1 MTDQEYFS
9 RAMQSKYM
17 SASQFKS
24 FRKCENY
31 AMAMVFGNFER
42 PKTTALMVGSYVDAY
57 FSGELSG
64 FETEHPEIFKRDG
77 SLKSEYIQ
85 ADTII
90 RRIERDAMMSKYL
103 SGDPQV
109 VMFGEIA
116 GVPYKIKMDSYHDGK
131 AIVDLKI
138 VRDFQKIWNGHGKSP
153 FIEFWG
159 YDIQGAIYQEIVR
172 QNTGKTLP
180 FFIAAA
186 TKESTPDIALL
197 SIGQDR
203 LDECLEIVKQWSP
216 RYNGLKIGEI
226 EDPDECGN
234 CDYCRMTKK
243 IEKIIDYR
251 DLEDM

>member
-1 MTDQEYFS
+1 MTDEEYFS
-9 RAMQSKYM
+9 PEMALKYM
-17 SASQFKS
+17 SASQFKA
-24 FRKCENY
+24 FRKCENF
-31 AMAMVFGNFER
+31 ALAEIVGNFTR

-64 FETEHPEIFKRDG
+64 FEIEHPEIFKRDR

-90 RRIERDAMMSKYL
+90 RRIEQDAMMLKYL

-116 GVPYKIKMDSYHDGK
+116 GVPYKIKMDSYHEGK

-138 VRDFQKIWNGHGKSP
+138 VRDFQKIWDGNAKVP
-153 FIEFWG
+153 FIEYWG

-172 QNTGKTLP
+172 QNTGKALP
-180 FFIAAA
+180 FFIAGA
-186 TKESTPDIALL
+186 TKEPTTNIALL

-203 LDECLEIVKQWSP
+203 LDECLENVKQWSP
-216 RYNGLKIGEI
+216 RYNGLKHGEI
-226 EDPDECGN
+226 EDPNECGV
-234 CDYCRMTKK
+234 CDYCHMTKK
-243 IEKIIDYR
+243 IKKIIDYR